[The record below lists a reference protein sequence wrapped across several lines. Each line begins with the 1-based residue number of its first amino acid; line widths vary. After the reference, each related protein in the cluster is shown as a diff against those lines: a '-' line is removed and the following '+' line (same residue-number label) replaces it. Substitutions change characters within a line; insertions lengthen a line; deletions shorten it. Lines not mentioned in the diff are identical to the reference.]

1 LVKFSNFL
9 LVCGVFLGCIKFL
22 SFDLYIEYLV
32 KMNDCTIF
40 NLNQIKKFLFLSMA
54 LKAKDDETLQ
64 NINSEGVDPIAQAD
78 SLINTPV
85 DLSLYN
91 VIKKIQMDSLNDL
104 INLFN
109 ANKNSTDNGEIPTIV
124 YGKAVSIDAPNLLE
138 ACGYDMQITDV
149 IYRISPTTNSVFIE
163 QLNIEIDKLTE
174 KYQGKLTKNNH
185 GDMVCN
191 PVAGG
196 GTAAY
201 TPVNKGDANLPIA
214 TNATRVDHT
223 TTVPALA
230 FMSEGTEGAA
240 KVQDTFQQSVRD
252 NIFRSMVPQAGLT
265 VTTCV
270 YGFLGS
276 GCACP
281 PPLYCVYP
289 FISQVGCIVVSL
301 LAIKC
306 LDINYGTVA
315 NVDGVPL
322 AVARYDT
329 LTAPT
334 GQDMEGRGGRITH
347 KKRRFHKKTISK
359 KYKKRRSIKRKR
371 HYKKM

>member
-1 LVKFSNFL
+1 LN
-9 LVCGVFLGCIKFL
+9 VCGVFLGCIKFL

-32 KMNDCTIF
+32 KMNDCATF
-40 NLNQIKKFLFLSMA
+40 NLDQIKKFLFLSMA

-64 NINSEGVDPIAQAD
+64 NINSEAVNPIAQAD
-78 SLINTPV
+78 SLIKTPG
-85 DLSLYN
+85 DPLLYN
-91 VIKKIQMDSLNDL
+91 VIKNIQMDSLNDL
-104 INLFN
+104 IDLFN
-109 ANKNSTDNGEIPTIV
+109 EDKNSTDIVEIT
-124 YGKAVSIDAPNLLE
+124 KVSYKQEARPINAPNLLL
-138 ACGYDMQITDV
+138 ACGEDAQITDV
-149 IYRISPTTNSVFIE
+149 ISRISTTTNSVFIE
-163 QLNIEIDKLTE
+163 KLNIEIDKLTK
-174 KYQGKLTKNNH
+174 KYQGKLTENNQ

-201 TPVNKGDANLPIA
+201 IPVNSGDANLPIA

-230 FMSEGTEGAA
+230 FTGEGTEEAA
-240 KVQDTFQQSVRD
+240 RVQDTFQQSVRD

-306 LDINYGTVA
+306 LDIKYDTVA

-329 LTAPT
+329 LTPPT
-334 GQDMEGRGGRITH
+334 SEEMNRGGGRATH